1 MLYIRNLRKKIKG
14 LHERCL
20 RIIYNKICN
29 FEEIIEKDNSVSI
42 QHRNIQTLVIEMY
55 KIANGLPPEIMN
67 EIFQGRQESHD
78 SLSYASQFTVATIR
92 MSLQWNRIFVIY
104 KPYNAGNHSTRYHA
118 DRLSLRIKK
127 NKLRNGSLVTD
138 FALYAKFIYHKLI
151 SNRINFKKE
160 KVKGYSVNEQILRA
174 LHSTEILMAKTQKN
188 DKKTNWMFFFTKA
201 TGTSF
206 PLCFHLTFLMPFL
219 ILLFGWYL
227 FICLFYFL
235 LIFRRL
241 S

>member
-1 MLYIRNLRKKIKG
+1 MLCIRNLHKKIKG

-78 SLSYASQFTVATIR
+78 SLSYTSQFTVATIR

-127 NKLRNGSLVTD
+127 NKLRDGSLVID
-138 FALYAKFIYHKLI
+138 LALYTKFIYHKLI
-151 SNRINFKKE
+151 SNRINFKK
-160 KVKGYSVNEQILRA
+160 
-174 LHSTEILMAKTQKN
+174 
-188 DKKTNWMFFFTKA
+188 
-201 TGTSF
+201 
-206 PLCFHLTFLMPFL
+206 
-219 ILLFGWYL
+219 
-227 FICLFYFL
+227 
-235 LIFRRL
+235 
-241 S
+241 